1 MWATI
6 KPGNE
11 RGVALIMAIL
21 FSLIINGV
29 ALTLYATSS
38 NELSSSSSQI
48 IAQDSFNVAEAGLNI
63 GLLRIKALMEA
74 NDPIDPST
82 PFMRPPF
89 NLTSEGGVA
98 DDNLTLSNYQ
108 YFDLVKLE
116 PLDSSAVD
124 EIQSSYID
132 GATDSFTGPI
142 DGFFTPETSN
152 PDLMALY
159 APYKSGAEPL
169 YTSLIDTGS
178 SALLR
183 GWRVYLM
190 NDNDRDDKTAKLV
203 SVGYLFDIN
212 NNVLYQKK
220 VEASV
225 YIHGLDIGKQ
235 PDPSGQLTSSARG
248 ARTGRFRVT
257 SSLDA
262 PVSSYDI
269 R

>member
-1 MWATI
+1 MSSI
-6 KPGNE
+6 YLKDDS
-11 RGVALIMAIL
+11 GVALILAIL
-21 FSLIINGV
+21 FTLIINGI
-29 ALTLYATSS
+29 AMTLFVTS
-38 NELSSSSSQI
+38 LDSSSSQI
-48 IAQDSFNVAEAGLNI
+48 ISQDSFNVAEAGLNI

-89 NLTSEGGVA
+89 YLASEGGIT
-98 DDNLTLSNYQ
+98 DDNLKLSDYR
-108 YFDLVKLE
+108 YYDLVRLE
-116 PLDSSAVD
+116 PLSDSAL
-124 EIQSSYID
+124 SSITSEYID
-132 GATDSFTGPI
+132 DTTNTYLGSI

-152 PDLMALY
+152 PDVMEAYLT
-159 APYKSGAEPL
+159 GAEPL
-169 YTSLIDTGS
+169 YTSLIDTGN

-183 GWRVYLM
+183 GWRIYLC
-190 NDNDRDDKTAKLV
+190 NDNDRDDKTALLV
-203 SVGYLFDIN
+203 SVGYLLDVR
-212 NNVLYQKK
+212 NNVVYQKK

-225 YIHGLDIGKQ
+225 YIHGLNIGKK

-248 ARTGRFRVT
+248 ARTGRFRVA

>member
-1 MWATI
+1 MVIRNMI
-6 KPGNE
+6 KDE
-11 RGVALIMAIL
+11 RGVALILAIL

-29 ALTLYATSS
+29 AITLFVTSS
-38 NELSSSSSQI
+38 NELSSSNSQVI
-48 IAQDSFNVAEAGLNI
+48 SQDSFNVAEAGLNI

-89 NLTSEGGVA
+89 NLASEGSVA
-98 DDNLTLSNYQ
+98 DENLQLSDYR
-108 YFDLVKLE
+108 YFDLITLE
-116 PLDSSAVD
+116 PLSESAISQISSSCVD
-124 EIQSSYID
+124 D
-132 GATDSFTGPI
+132 ATNTYTKPI

-159 APYKSGAEPL
+159 APYLSGSAPI
-169 YTSLIDTGS
+169 YTSLIDTGGNV
-178 SALLR
+178 LLR
-183 GWRVYLM
+183 GWRVFLS

-203 SVGYLFDIN
+203 AIGYLLDVT

-220 VEASV
+220 LEATV

-235 PDPSGQLTSSARG
+235 PDPSGQLTSSALG

-262 PVSSYDI
+262 PVSTYDI

>member
-1 MWATI
+1 MWACKI
-6 KPGNE
+6 IGNE
-11 RGVALIMAIL
+11 RGTALILAIL

-29 ALTLYATSS
+29 ALTLYVTSS
-38 NELSSSSSQI
+38 NELSSSSSQV

-63 GLLRIKALMEA
+63 GMLRIKALMEA

-82 PFMRPPF
+82 PFTRPPF
-89 NLTSEGGVA
+89 ALASEGGVA
-98 DDNLTLSNYQ
+98 DDNLNMTDYR
-108 YFDLVKLE
+108 YFDLVRLV
-116 PLDSSAVD
+116 PLNASAVA
-124 EIQSSYID
+124 EIQSNYID
-132 GATDSFTGPI
+132 GTTNTFTGPI

-152 PDLMALY
+152 PDLMTLY

-203 SVGYLFDIN
+203 SVGYLFDIS

-220 VEASV
+220 VEAIV
-225 YIHGLDIGKQ
+225 YIHGLDVGRQ

-257 SSLDA
+257 SSLEA